1 MYFIGNEKHTMNFF
15 DEFILINKCIVSKNI
30 NELLTE
36 FNLNQ
41 CDKIL

>member
-1 MYFIGNEKHTMNFF
+1 MYFVGKRKHTMNFF
-15 DEFILINKCIVSKNI
+15 DELAFQNKCIVSKNI

-36 FNLNQ
+36 FSLNQ